1 MNSKCVKNL
10 IIAIILVVLI
20 SGGWCM
26 YTLASYDT
34 TFLPHYLIGLSDSN
48 KYYIEN
54 ISDRLM
60 KSEKEFVV
68 SDVDTSDWKNYK
80 SKRFGF
86 SFKYPNDYEIENSD
100 KDLNYIFFI
109 HNDEVYD
116 DSMDLNDKCE
126 IAISEGGGA
135 INMLRARNWISK
147 GDQWYIKKNNIAYP
161 ILNMRNKNIEEKINS
176 ENFDKSVELLF
187 FKGGKHALVNFEENC
202 GVDMFK
208 GVLSTLKFIY

>member
-1 MNSKCVKNL
+1 V
-10 IIAIILVVLI
+10 IILVVLI

-68 SDVDTSDWKNYK
+68 SDVDTSNWKNYE
-80 SKRFGF
+80 SKKYGF
-86 SFKYPNDYEIENSD
+86 SFKYPDDYEIKNLDEDLKYIPFIRKD
-100 KDLNYIFFI
+100 KDDVGDYATGKN
-109 HNDEVYD
+109 NECKVV
-116 DSMDLNDKCE
+116 
-126 IAISEGGGA
+126 ISDGGWA

-187 FKGGKHALVNFEENC
+187 FKGGKYALVNFEENC

-208 GVLSTLKFIY
+208 GVLSTLKF